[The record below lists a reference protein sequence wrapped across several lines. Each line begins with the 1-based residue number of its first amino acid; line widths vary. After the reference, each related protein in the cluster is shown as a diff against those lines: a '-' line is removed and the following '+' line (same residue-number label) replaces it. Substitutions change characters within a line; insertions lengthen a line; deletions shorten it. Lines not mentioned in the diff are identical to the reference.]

1 MVVSKD
7 SFGKEVSNDDGSGD
21 IVELRVKEVEVAS
34 VRVVSV
40 VGGVGLMVKR
50 DTESQRER

>member
-7 SFGKEVSNDDGSGD
+7 SFGKKVPNDDGVGE
-21 IVELRVKEVEVAS
+21 IVELRVEEVKVAS

-40 VGGVGLMVKR
+40 VGGVGLG
-50 DTESQRER
+50 EG